1 MYFVIE
7 DIDQLSQMLP
17 ERACFIQV
25 VSGNDRYHPNLTN
38 LSLIYY
44 NNFSKG
50 YIFVVDHSEGLHLG
64 IKEIEDFINLHEK
77 VYLLDKK
84 YHSYFFN
91 INNCIDVQFININQ
105 TGKFE
110 EFNCD
115 TLLHRDYY
123 LKYGE
128 DDNINKFIPISK
140 HYEKCEC
147 LFNKIENL
155 LELETEVEKEE
166 DLVSAYKKV
175 ELSGIKIDKDLFF
188 KKYQPHAIQYSI
200 RGDIIYGS
208 YNLYN
213 VTGRPTNAFNGINF
227 LAIPKDPEFRQ
238 CFLPKNDLLVE
249 FDFDAYHLRLISKL
263 IDFQCPTESMHLI
276 LGRDYFGKQELS
288 EEEYKK
294 SKEITFRQLYGG
306 VEDQYKHITF
316 LSALDTFID
325 KEWKK
330 YITFGGT
337 LLATGRLIKR
347 SEGMNKLKLFNYIVQ
362 NLETKEN
369 INKIQVILEYLKDKK
384 TELVLITYDSFLFD
398 FDIEDGKDTLI
409 EIKNILQQGSMV
421 VKHKYGKTY
430 AF

>member
-1 MYFVIE
+1 MYFIIE
-7 DIDQLSQMLP
+7 DIDQLSKMRP

-25 VSGNDRYHPNLTN
+25 VSGNDRYHPILTN
-38 LSLIYY
+38 TSLIYY

-50 YIFVVDHSEGLHLG
+50 YIFVVDHSEGFHLE
-64 IKEIEDFINLHEK
+64 IKQIEDFINQHEK

-84 YHSYFFN
+84 YHSYFLDTS
-91 INNCIDVQFININQ
+91 NCIDIQFININQ
-105 TGKFE
+105 TGRFD

-128 DDNINKFIPISK
+128 DFNTNKIIPISK

-147 LFNKIENL
+147 LFNTVKNL
-155 LELETEVEKEE
+155 LELETDIQKEE

-175 ELSGIKIDKDLFF
+175 ESFGIKIDKDLFF
-188 KKYQPHAIQYSI
+188 KKYQPHANQYSI
-200 RGDIIYGS
+200 RGDLIYGS

-213 VTGRPTNAFNGINF
+213 ITGRPTNAFNGINF
-227 LAIPKDPEFRQ
+227 LAIPKDPEFRE
-238 CFLPKNDLLVE
+238 CFIPKNDLLIE
-249 FDFDAYHLRLISKL
+249 FDFDAYHLRLIARL
-263 IDFQCPTESMHLI
+263 IGFECPNESMHLV
-276 LGRDYFGKQELS
+276 LGREYFGKQELS
-288 EEEYKK
+288 DEEYKK

-306 VEDQYKHITF
+306 VEDQYKNIEF

-330 YITFGGT
+330 YNTFGGT
-337 LLATGRLIKR
+337 LLSTGRLIKK
-347 SEGMNKLKLFNYIVQ
+347 SEGMNKLRLFNYIVQ

-369 INKIQVILEYLKDKK
+369 VDKIQVILDYLKDKS
-384 TELVLITYDSFLFD
+384 TELILITYDSFLFD
-398 FDIEDGKDTLI
+398 FCIEDGKETLSQ
-409 EIKNILQQGSMV
+409 IKNILQQGGML